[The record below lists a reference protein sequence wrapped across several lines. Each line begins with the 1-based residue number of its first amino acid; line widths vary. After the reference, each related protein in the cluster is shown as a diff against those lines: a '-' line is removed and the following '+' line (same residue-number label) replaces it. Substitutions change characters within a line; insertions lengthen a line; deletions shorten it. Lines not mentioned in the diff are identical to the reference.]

1 MNVLEELVLEYSGWQ
16 MIDYECCM
24 CMCLWQK
31 NQRVACLKSTTRST
45 QGNAPF
51 FLKERMKA
59 FPILMNNTSYVYICD
74 I

>member
-31 NQRVACLKSTTRST
+31 NQRVAYLKSTTRST
-45 QGNAPF
+45 QGNAPLLF
-51 FLKERMKA
+51 KGANEG
-59 FPILMNNTSYVYICD
+59 FPNTHE
-74 I
+74 

>member
-31 NQRVACLKSTTRST
+31 KTTGRLFKIHD
-45 QGNAPF
+45 PF
-51 FLKERMKA
+51 DTGKRPLLFKGANEG
-59 FPILMNNTSYVYICD
+59 FPNTHE
-74 I
+74 